1 MAAGQAW
8 WLIVSAG
15 SQPWAAQIAQPSTY
29 LPPLDTIV
37 GPLIGTFTFGIGLA
51 LMVAPLTTG
60 LMSSVPTRNAGIAS
74 AVNNALSRV
83 GQPLVAAAV
92 FIVVSGAFYA
102 SLAGAVPGTDPDS
115 PALRSD
121 YQPLNPP
128 PRDANPALAAA
139 AKEASTDAFHL
150 AVLVGTGLLAGGAA
164 VNWLGL
170 RPSDDERV
178 KRAPDAPGTAT
189 AG

>member
-1 MAAGQAW
+1 M
-8 WLIVSAG
+8 
-15 SQPWAAQIAQPSTY
+15 
-29 LPPLDTIV
+29 
-37 GPLIGTFTFGIGLA
+37 FGVGLA

-92 FIVVSGAFYA
+92 FIIVSGAFYA
-102 SLAGAVPGTDPDS
+102 NLASAVPGTDPAS
-115 PALRSD
+115 PQLRAD

-128 PRDANPALAAA
+128 PPDAPPELAQA

-150 AVLVGTGLLAGGAA
+150 AVLVGTGLLLGGAA
-164 VNWLGL
+164 VNWVGL
-170 RPSDDERV
+170 RREDDERV
-178 KRAPDAPGTAT
+178 TGGPASPAAAASSG
-189 AG
+189 